1 MNHFLDGDPFRYP
14 GLSLQYRLLKNG
26 PLGIAV
32 MLVLSGGEGYFRS
45 GDVMRHMTRL
55 IQDGG
60 TFDSQQYTEIGRWDR
75 RNDDVISPTPVADD
89 AFYAWADPGFWDYD
103 PPLVT
108 YTKAEF
114 MTLFEDCCRNF
125 VAAHPE
131 RREEFAAALAANGMS
146 LTPTIERP

>member
-1 MNHFLDGDPFRYP
+1 MKTSYLLSEKFPFAEHAP
-14 GLSLQYRLLKNG
+14 F
-26 PLGIAV
+26 AFAT
-32 MLVLSGGEGYFRS
+32 MLVLSGGEGYFRP

-55 IQDGG
+55 IQDEG

-75 RNDDVISPTPVADD
+75 HNDDVTSPTTVDD
-89 AFYAWADPGFWDYD
+89 AAFYAWADPDYWDYD

-125 VAAHPE
+125 VTHSPE
-131 RREEFAAALAANGMS
+131 RRGEFAAALAANGMS
-146 LTPTIERP
+146 LLPSAERP

>member
-1 MNHFLDGDPFRYP
+1 MKTFYLLSSKFPFADHAP
-14 GLSLQYRLLKNG
+14 FAL
-26 PLGIAV
+26 ATT
-32 MLVLSGGEGYFRS
+32 LVISGGEGYFRP
-45 GDVMRHMTRL
+45 GDVMRQMTRL

-75 RNDDVISPTPVADD
+75 RNSDVVSPRAVDDL

-114 MTLFEDCCRNF
+114 MTMFEDCCRNY
-125 VAAHPE
+125 VAQHPD
-131 RREEFAAALAANGMS
+131 RRDEFAKALDANGMS
-146 LTPTIERP
+146 LTPTKERP